1 METDASGSGI
11 GGILSQRVVVHSP
24 ESGGEPTTVWK
35 PIAFYS
41 RKYRPEETRYS
52 TGDQEMLAIVHAF
65 KEWRHYLEAPS
76 KTVTV
81 VTDHEALTR
90 FMDTKVL
97 SRKR

>member
-1 METDASGSGI
+1 
-11 GGILSQRVVVHSP
+11 
-24 ESGGEPTTVWK
+24 
-35 PIAFYS
+35 
-41 RKYRPEETRYS
+41 
-52 TGDQEMLAIVHAF
+52 MLAIVYAF

-97 SRKR
+97 ARKRQTRWAEDLAPFNFHIEWRAGKKNPADGLSRRPDYERAITNNDK